1 MYNLIMFKENFTKIF
16 DVCNLIDNERPLI
29 EFQNDELYDFAM
41 QALSEKI
48 MNLEVG
54 TMVHFELSKR
64 KSNYLK
70 II

>member
-1 MYNLIMFKENFTKIF
+1 MFKENFTKIF

-41 QALSEKI
+41 QALCEKI
-48 MNLEVG
+48 TNLEVG

-64 KSNYLK
+64 K
-70 II
+70 